1 MARVAVM
8 ATIKAAPGKEAEL
21 EAAFTEMIETV
32 SNSEPGTLIYA
43 LHQQRGEPGTFV
55 FYELYA
61 DDDALQGH
69 STSDAMK
76 ALQGKLAGLIGDRPT
91 ITMLETVAAKGL
103 PPEE

>member
-1 MARVAVM
+1 MARTAIM

-32 SNSEPGTLIYA
+32 STSEPGTLIYA
-43 LHQQRGEPGTFV
+43 LHQQRDEPGTFV
-55 FYELYA
+55 FYELYE
-61 DDDALQGH
+61 DDAALQTH

-76 ALQGKLAGLIGDRPT
+76 TLQGKLAGLLGDRPT
-91 ITMLETVAAKGL
+91 ITRLDPVAAKGI